1 MLFESLKANLFQI
14 SGCNCSWILWSKL
27 QLSCHE
33 SCFLMLLALQCS
45 CQPEVMRILASSL
58 MHISQHHRN
67 PERDLLW
74 PKFSIR
80 KKKFFSTSGSYPSK
94 YTWSN
99 LIWAEYGKKGKNMFL
114 NASNS
119 FPFSKPCLKKKKK
132 NLFSNHWMQIETWV
146 YIWSGV
152 KMEKMFQVWEG
163 KLSSSHLISLVW
175 SPRGLCISEFK
186 SFWF

>member
-80 KKKFFSTSGSYPSK
+80 KKNFFSTSGSYPSK

-132 NLFSNHWMQIETWV
+132 KPLLKSLNANRNL
-146 YIWSGV
+146 
-152 KMEKMFQVWEG
+152 
-163 KLSSSHLISLVW
+163 SLYMVW
-175 SPRGLCISEFK
+175 SEDGEDVSGLRGEIEFISSNIPCLEP
-186 SFWF
+186 